1 MPWLVYHHHLVHQ
14 LPGLLDGLP
23 VDLQP
28 RRGHRGGEGPMDPG
42 QQVVGEVARPP
53 LGIHGGSV
61 SAEQTSQSSGFWFM
75 ILKIRGTSSLVNA
88 DDVVDPKTQA
98 RFSGDHLVNA
108 DDVVDTKTQA
118 KLAPP
123 HSPTPR
129 LGRMV
134 MLVPCLNSSFEFIL
148 VSGFRCEIRTPSLAF
163 LL

>member
-1 MPWLVYHHHLVHQ
+1 MPLSSITPESHHTELINSSSFSITTRHHT
-14 LPGLLDGLP
+14 GACT
-23 VDLQP
+23 
-28 RRGHRGGEGPMDPG
+28 E
-42 QQVVGEVARPP
+42 P
-53 LGIHGGSV
+53 LGLHGGSV

-98 RFSGDHLVNA
+98 RLSGDHLVNA